1 MKKAIKILI
10 LFIILLILFF
20 LVYYKESRQ
29 EEKVDPNKII
39 EISVI
44 DKYDKIKEIHKNPEE
59 EKYVLVDVIID
70 GIKYKDCGIRTKG
83 SFIYESLKKYKIEN
97 YSYKVKLDY
106 RNKKQ
111 KYKGM
116 NELYINSSVY
126 DATGIKEYL
135 AYDIYNKM
143 GIETQNYSLG
153 HLKLGNVDR
162 GLVTIIEVINENY
175 IQKKYNSED
184 GNLYKPEADT
194 ILMKYDGADLKYVGE
209 DYTSYEGIFRKTKTD
224 RTTLDDKK
232 RLINIVKNINNSSS
246 AKIIEENFMD
256 FDKIIKMIAINKV
269 LGNIDTMTTQTTRNY
284 YIYEKDGKIDIL
296 VFDFDLS
303 LNSYVNAS
311 YWKQNINE
319 FDLSK
324 DDEKIY
330 SRITEIIL
338 QNEEYLNKYYQYIE
352 QTLLVFQNI
361 ENDNTVQNLYE
372 KTKDLVKAN
381 EKSIFSYGNYKA
393 EIKKLENFIYNR
405 KNDYKNFK
413 ENKKF
418 DY

>member
-1 MKKAIKILI
+1 MKKTVKILI
-10 LFIILLILFF
+10 FFIILLILFF

-29 EEKVDPNKII
+29 EKKVDPNNII

-44 DKYDKIKEIHKNPEE
+44 DKYNKIKEIHENPEE

-83 SFIYESLKKYKIEN
+83 SVIYESFKKYKIEN
-97 YSYKVKLDY
+97 YSYKIKLDY
-106 RNKKQ
+106 RNKNQ

-135 AYDIYNKM
+135 IYDIYNKM

-162 GLVTIIEVINENY
+162 GLVTIVEVINENY
-175 IQKKYNSED
+175 IQKKYNCDD
-184 GNLYKPEADT
+184 GNLYKPEADI
-194 ILMKYDGADLKYVGE
+194 ILMKYDGADLKYAGE
-209 DYTSYEGIFRKTKTD
+209 DFTSYEGIFRKTKTN
-224 RTTLDDKK
+224 RTTLKDKK

-246 AKIIEENFMD
+246 TKVIEENFMD
-256 FDKIIKMIAINKV
+256 FDKIIKLVAINKV
-269 LGNIDTMTTQTTRNY
+269 LANIDTFTTQTARNY
-284 YIYEKDGKIDIL
+284 YIYEKNGKIDIL

-303 LNSYVNAS
+303 LSFYVNAS

-352 QTLLVFQNI
+352 QTLLVFQDI
-361 ENDNTVQNLYE
+361 ENDDTVQNLYE

-381 EKSIFSYGNYKA
+381 EKSIFSYGNYKT
-393 EIKKLENFIYNR
+393 EIKELKRFIINRGNDYENFKASN
-405 KNDYKNFK
+405 
-413 ENKKF
+413 
-418 DY
+418 

>member
-1 MKKAIKILI
+1 MKKTVKILI
-10 LFIILLILFF
+10 FFIILLILFF
-20 LVYYKESRQ
+20 LVYYKENRK

-83 SFIYESLKKYKIEN
+83 SIIYESLKKYKIEN
-97 YSYKVKLDY
+97 YSYKIKLDY
-106 RNKKQ
+106 RNKNQ

-135 AYDIYNKM
+135 VYDIYNKM

-175 IQKKYNSED
+175 VQKKYKCDD

-232 RLINIVKNINNSSS
+232 RLINIVKNINNTSS
-246 AKIIEENFMD
+246 AKVIEENFMD
-256 FDKIIKMIAINKV
+256 FDKIIKMVAINKV
-269 LGNIDTMTTQTTRNY
+269 LASIDTFTTQTTRNY

-361 ENDNTVQNLYE
+361 ENNNTVENLYE

-393 EIKKLENFIYNR
+393 EVKELKRFIINRGNDYENFKASN
-405 KNDYKNFK
+405 
-413 ENKKF
+413 
-418 DY
+418 